1 MNEEHEVNWK
11 KQTNKQKQK
20 FKNNAMSLVHIIFQF
35 FNRMAQESR
44 GNKLENERRK
54 DLKMKKN
61 RKNENSYNW
70 YYEEQ
75 LNLMTMNEMRIDWN
89 EKVGQK

>member
-1 MNEEHEVNWK
+1 
-11 KQTNKQKQK
+11 
-20 FKNNAMSLVHIIFQF
+20 
-35 FNRMAQESR
+35 MAQESR

-75 LNLMTMNEMRIDWN
+75 LNLMTMNEMRMDWN